1 MDKNAPERLLVIASR
16 LADRYQLTDSGIKN
30 LQHVFTSWFP
40 RVVYFDL
47 TDDTVRV
54 NVVVR
59 RGVISAKNVFSTAF
73 ISADGS
79 VLKTVDYDEDRMVGK
94 VCDQYDQR
102 KTGYYGKK
110 DSFDF
115 RLVSFCDPAER
126 TAS

>member
-30 LQHVFTSWFP
+30 LQHIFTSWFP

-47 TDDTVRV
+47 ADDTVRV

-73 ISADGS
+73 ISADGC

-102 KTGYYGKK
+102 KSGYYGKK
-110 DSFDF
+110 DGFDF
-115 RLVSFCDPAER
+115 RLVSFSDPAQR

>member
-1 MDKNAPERLLVIASR
+1 MDKNAPERLLVVASR
-16 LADRYQLTDSGIKN
+16 LADRYQLTESGIKN
-30 LQHVFTSWFP
+30 LQHIFTSWFP

-59 RGVISAKNVFSTAF
+59 RGMISTKSVFATSF

-79 VLKTVDYDEDRMVGK
+79 VIKTVDYDEDRMVGK

-110 DSFDF
+110 DGFDY
-115 RLVSFCDPAER
+115 RMVSFYDPAEQ
-126 TAS
+126 TTG